1 MKKLK
6 IIHKLLIINIII
18 FIFIFLSQFVFQN
31 LFFDKYYNY
40 YKETM
45 LKNSIKKFE
54 EVLYNDNLSNKYI
67 NTTLDEDEIII
78 SYLDKDLNLI
88 KGDLTDS
95 FHLSIKTKH
104 NEIKDL
110 AIQFISLEGIG
121 LSVGD
126 FVKIEGFKLK
136 NEDKIHITN
145 LIIRKKTEENDNS
158 VISTSDSLFDFK
170 ENEKIDVKFE
180 GEILSFSSVSQKTL
194 HHRQAISTYL
204 SFLGKNKIK
213 EGNDSFIDFN
223 RTYLM
228 SLKKV
233 GYNYILASASI
244 EGSKEEIGILN
255 NFNLYIIFLTLILA
269 IVIIYIYSKQITKP
283 LLQMKEVAKSIAN
296 QDFDKK
302 VCINSKDELQD
313 LGESLNDISSNLKS
327 NINELKEVNKKLKQ
341 EYEERLEM
349 EKNQNFLLINIS
361 HDLKTPLTII
371 KGYLKAIKDG
381 MYNKDEYIDY
391 TINEVD
397 EISRTL
403 NEMLEITKLK
413 SKSYSLDIEMIDFT
427 RLVYKTYDKL
437 KYLAKEKQQ
446 LVKLNLVDDVFVHID
461 ESEMKK
467 VLENLITNAIKYSPN
482 SMNINIDLVEEQDR
496 YVFIIENEGAHI
508 PDEDVKNIFKEFYR
522 VDKSRNKK
530 IGGNGLGL
538 VIVKVILEA
547 HHIQYGIESNKK
559 GVKFTIYLLKNE

>member
-6 IIHKLLIINIII
+6 IMHKLLIINI
-18 FIFIFLSQFVFQN
+18 FIFIFVFLSQFIFQN
-31 LFFDKYYNY
+31 IFFDKYYNY
-40 YKETM
+40 YKETK

-54 EVLYNDNLSNKYI
+54 EVLYNDNLSNQYI
-67 NTTLDEDEIII
+67 NKTLDEDEIII
-78 SYLDKDLNLI
+78 SYLDKDLNVI

-95 FHLSIKTKH
+95 FHLSIKTKD

-110 AIQFISLEGIG
+110 AIQSMSLEGNG

-126 FVKIEGFKLK
+126 SVEIEAFKLK
-136 NEDKIHITN
+136 KEDKIHIEN
-145 LIIRKKTEENDNS
+145 LIVKKRGEKNNNS
-158 VISTSDSLFDFK
+158 VINMSDYKFD
-170 ENEKIDVKFE
+170 FE
-180 GEILSFSSVSQKTL
+180 GEILSFSSVGQKNL
-194 HHRQAISTYL
+194 NHRQAISIYL
-204 SFLGKNKIK
+204 SLLDKNKIK
-213 EGNDSFIDFN
+213 EGNEIFTDFN
-223 RTYLM
+223 QTYLI
-228 SLKKV
+228 SLKKE
-233 GYNYILASASI
+233 GHKYILASASI
-244 EGSKEEIGILN
+244 EGSKEAIRILN
-255 NFNLYIIFLTLILA
+255 DFNLYIIFLALILA
-269 IVIIYIYSKQITKP
+269 IGIIYIYSKQITKP
-283 LLQMKEVAKSIAN
+283 LLQMKEIAKSIAN

-341 EYEERLEM
+341 EYEERLEI

-371 KGYLKAIKDG
+371 KGYLKAIKDHV
-381 MYNKDEYIDY
+381 YNKDEYIDY

-413 SKSYSLDIEMIDFT
+413 SKSYSLDLEMTDFT

-446 LVKLNLVDDVFVHID
+446 SVKFNLVDDVFVNID
-461 ESEMKK
+461 EKEMKK
-467 VLENLITNAIKYSPN
+467 VLENLITNAIKYSSN
-482 SMNINIDLVEEQDR
+482 SMNVNIDLVEEHDQ
-496 YVFIIENEGAHI
+496 YVFSIENKGAHI
-508 PDEDVKNIFKEFYR
+508 PDEDLKNIFKEFYR

-530 IGGNGLGL
+530 TGGNGLGL

-547 HHIQYGIESNKK
+547 HHIQYGIKNNKK
-559 GVKFTIYLLKNE
+559 GVKFTIYLPKN

>member
-1 MKKLK
+1 M
-6 IIHKLLIINIII
+6 HKLLIINI
-18 FIFIFLSQFVFQN
+18 FIFIFVFLSQFIFQN
-31 LFFDKYYNY
+31 IFFDKYYNY
-40 YKETM
+40 YKETK

-54 EVLYNDNLSNKYI
+54 EVLYNDNLSNQYI
-67 NTTLDEDEIII
+67 NKTLDEDEIII
-78 SYLDKDLNLI
+78 SYLDKDLNVI

-95 FHLSIKTKH
+95 FHLSIKTKD

-110 AIQFISLEGIG
+110 AIQSMSLEGNG

-126 FVKIEGFKLK
+126 SVEIEAFKLK
-136 NEDKIHITN
+136 KEDKIHIEN
-145 LIIRKKTEENDNS
+145 LIVKKRGEKNNNS
-158 VISTSDSLFDFK
+158 VINMSDYKFD
-170 ENEKIDVKFE
+170 FE
-180 GEILSFSSVSQKTL
+180 GEILSFSSVGQKNL
-194 HHRQAISTYL
+194 NHRQAISIYL
-204 SFLGKNKIK
+204 SLLDKNKIK
-213 EGNDSFIDFN
+213 EGNEIFTDFN
-223 RTYLM
+223 QTYLI
-228 SLKKV
+228 SLKKE
-233 GYNYILASASI
+233 GHKYILASASI
-244 EGSKEEIGILN
+244 EGSKEAIRILN
-255 NFNLYIIFLTLILA
+255 DFNLYIIFLALILA
-269 IVIIYIYSKQITKP
+269 IGIIYIYSKQITKP
-283 LLQMKEVAKSIAN
+283 LLQMKEIAKSIAN

-341 EYEERLEM
+341 EHEERLEI

-371 KGYLKAIKDG
+371 KGYLKAIKDHV
-381 MYNKDEYIDY
+381 YNKDEYIDY

-413 SKSYSLDIEMIDFT
+413 SKSYSLDLEMTDFT

-446 LVKLNLVDDVFVHID
+446 SVKFNLVDDVFVNID
-461 ESEMKK
+461 EKEMKK
-467 VLENLITNAIKYSPN
+467 VLENLITNAIKYSSN
-482 SMNINIDLVEEQDR
+482 SMNVNIDLVEEHDQ
-496 YVFIIENEGAHI
+496 YVFSIENKGAHI
-508 PDEDVKNIFKEFYR
+508 PDEDLKNIFKEFYR

-530 IGGNGLGL
+530 TGGNGLGL

-547 HHIQYGIESNKK
+547 HHIQYGIKNNKK
-559 GVKFTIYLLKNE
+559 GVKFTIYLPKN

>member
-6 IIHKLLIINIII
+6 IIHKLLIINIFI
-18 FIFIFLSQFVFQN
+18 FIFVFLSQFVFQN
-31 LFFDKYYNY
+31 VFFDKYYNY
-40 YKETM
+40 YKETK

-54 EVLYNDNLSNKYI
+54 EVLYNDNLSNQYI
-67 NTTLDEDEIII
+67 NKTLDEDEIII
-78 SYLDKDLNLI
+78 SYLDKDLNVI

-95 FHLSIKTKH
+95 FHLSIKTKN

-110 AIQFISLEGIG
+110 AIQSMSLEGNG

-126 FVKIEGFKLK
+126 FVEIDAFKLK
-136 NEDKIHITN
+136 KEDKIHIKN
-145 LIIRKKTEENDNS
+145 LIVKKRGEKNDNS
-158 VISTSDSLFDFK
+158 VINMSDYKFD
-170 ENEKIDVKFE
+170 FE

-194 HHRQAISTYL
+194 NHRQAISIYL
-204 SFLGKNKIK
+204 SLLDKNKIK
-213 EGNDSFIDFN
+213 EGNEVFTDFN
-223 RTYLM
+223 QTYLI
-228 SLKKV
+228 SLKKE
-233 GYNYILASASI
+233 GHKYILASTSI
-244 EGSKEEIGILN
+244 EGSKEAIRILN
-255 NFNLYIIFLTLILA
+255 DFNLYIIFLALILA
-269 IVIIYIYSKQITKP
+269 IGIIYIYSKQITKP
-283 LLQMKEVAKSIAN
+283 LLQMKEIAKSIAN

-327 NINELKEVNKKLKQ
+327 NINELKEVNNKLKQ

-371 KGYLKAIKDG
+371 KGYLKAIKDRV
-381 MYNKDEYIDY
+381 YSKDEYIDY
-391 TINEVD
+391 TIHEVD

-413 SKSYSLDIEMIDFT
+413 SKSYSLDLEMTDFT

-446 LVKLNLVDDVFVHID
+446 SVKFSLVDDVFINID
-461 ESEMKK
+461 EKEMKK
-467 VLENLITNAIKYSPN
+467 ALENLITNAIKYSSN
-482 SMNINIDLVEEQDR
+482 SMNVNMDLVEEHDQ
-496 YVFIIENEGAHI
+496 YVFSIENEGAHI
-508 PDEDVKNIFKEFYR
+508 PDEDLKNIFKEFYR

-530 IGGNGLGL
+530 TGGNGLGL

-547 HHIQYGIESNKK
+547 HHIQYGIKNNKK
-559 GVKFTIYLLKNE
+559 GVKFTMYLPKN

>member
-6 IIHKLLIINIII
+6 IIHKLLIINITI
-18 FIFIFLSQFVFQN
+18 FIFVFLSQFVFQN

-54 EVLYNDNLSNKYI
+54 EVLYNDKLSNQYI
-67 NTTLDEDEIII
+67 NKTLDEDEIII
-78 SYLDKDLNLI
+78 SYLDKDLNVI

-95 FHLSIKTKH
+95 FHLSIKTKD

-110 AIQFISLEGIG
+110 AIQSMSLEGNG

-126 FVKIEGFKLK
+126 FVEIDGFKLK
-136 NEDKIHITN
+136 NEDKIHVKN
-145 LIIRKKTEENDNS
+145 LIIKKKDEKNDNS
-158 VISTSDSLFDFK
+158 TINTSDYNFDFEQK
-170 ENEKIDVKFE
+170 EKIDVKFE

-194 HHRQAISTYL
+194 NHRQAISTYL
-204 SFLGKNKIK
+204 GHLDKNKMK
-213 EGNDSFIDFN
+213 EGNDVFTDFN
-223 RTYLM
+223 RTYLI

-233 GYNYILASASI
+233 GHNYILASASI
-244 EGSKEEIGILN
+244 EGSKEAIGILN

-327 NINELKEVNKKLKQ
+327 NINQLKEANKKLKQ
-341 EYEERLEM
+341 EYEERLEI

-381 MYNKDEYIDY
+381 VYSKDEYIDY
-391 TINEVD
+391 TIDEVD

-413 SKSYSLDIEMIDFT
+413 SKSYSLDMEMTDFT

-446 LVKLNLVDDVFVHID
+446 SVELNLVDDAFVHID
-461 ESEMKK
+461 EREMKK
-467 VLENLITNAIKYSPN
+467 VLENLITNAIKYSPD
-482 SMNINIDLVEEQDR
+482 SMNINIDLVEEHDQ
-496 YVFIIENEGAHI
+496 YVFSIENEGAHI

-530 IGGNGLGL
+530 TGGNGLGL

-547 HHIQYGIESNKK
+547 HHIQYGIKNNKK
-559 GVKFTIYLLKNE
+559 GVKFTIYLPKN